1 MRFKKQL
8 SLAAAITLIMTFCG
22 NSASAAPQVNEA
34 LPPDDV
40 IGYAVFGENPQFY
53 NMNAHIGEKRKVTV
67 MSQSGKEAWALDP
80 SSGTDSRYIYVDVD
94 DDVLFGCDDG
104 SNFYVTV
111 EYYDE
116 GILSSLGMEYAVF
129 EQPNLNYTMIPY
141 GESETKVRTKECDWH
156 VFGDTRTWKK
166 HTWLIQAASMDNS
179 LGGAD
184 LRFGV
189 YSPTMGVSRGGK
201 VLVHSVEIRR
211 ADNTKSQI
219 SIENNIKTMGNI
231 FFEGDTVDLDF
242 TFNNKKNPYY
252 SKKNGTY
259 DADISYEAVDSD
271 GNTVWSGTEKI
282 TLKPMVDTKTNVR
295 FKTDRFDTYKIYVT
309 AECGS
314 LGIYSSEY
322 FEFSYVLTTRGKVHN
337 EKAGVNAGYY
347 DFDVADDGARLKS
360 WAGFKNIRIALPSP
374 QWIDSS
380 FETVYPNNSAPYAY
394 YIDFYGAAKK
404 YGLNI
409 MTYPQ
414 QAASYTTHFEE
425 DKSPIAHTAGGKQR
439 FSDWVLQVVDFF
451 GGSCGEYAILNE
463 PNLQSNNTKNLPAS
477 VYTELVDTVSK
488 KVKAQ
493 YPNVKILAAE
503 TSMVPKDWFESFF
516 GRGLYDSYDAILIH
530 PYWAD
535 KNPISFPVSDGQ
547 VKDLTELMKKY
558 GVDKEI
564 WATEYGYSSNYE
576 KCTSEEQ
583 QAHWNVVVYLELME
597 NNLCDRAYLY
607 SMASRGVRRGE
618 REDNFGLLKAKT
630 ASPTRYAAKKG
641 YLGFSNLNIR
651 LADTEFVKKITPSS
665 DSAGHLYKK
674 ASGGDVLVLYSGKPS
689 EEIILDLG
697 TDTVDVYD
705 FCGNKTEMHSSDG
718 RFAFTASEAA
728 MYVEGSFKKCN
739 AVKNAAVYIDK
750 DTANV
755 SFNDKLTVCINNSTG
770 KKLSAAVE
778 LESDSQLKV
787 LSCDSEKIVIE
798 TGETAPSNNE
808 AVKITLENDDGV
820 FFDGTVRLNY
830 VEKTVISAEL
840 KMNEQNNWCLYTAVQ
855 NNSAEETLDGTVRI
869 VSPGEW
875 SGVFGSHSMKLE
887 PGESETV
894 EFAIPDRLAKDDV
907 TAAVEFKDSRG
918 KVTTLNQA
926 LSFAYAKKTAVPP
939 KIDADLSEWPQ
950 SGKMYLNRQ
959 ENYEAA
965 IIETGQYSGNDDL
978 SGELQIMWDEDNLYF
993 AAKVKDD
1000 VFFCQGLEPRYMY
1013 RGDSIQLAM
1022 VYDPNDQ
1029 YLTSSFEEFGFALL
1043 DKKPTFYR
1051 WKTRLN
1057 QGTDIKGCE
1066 TAIVNRDGY
1075 TYYEAKVPW
1084 SSLVARPEE
1093 IKEKTVLKFAAV
1105 LNDNDGLGRK
1115 GYMKYADGIANDKNS
1130 SLFTRLY
1137 LLDR

>member
-1 MRFKKQL
+1 MKLKKQL
-8 SLAAAITLIMTFCG
+8 SLAMVILYSMVFCSGAAL
-22 NSASAAPQVNEA
+22 AAAPYEES
-34 LPPDDV
+34 PPSEDV
-40 IGYAVFGENPQFY
+40 LGYAVFGEDPQFY
-53 NMNAHIGEKRKVTV
+53 HMDAYVGEKRKITV
-67 MSQSGKEAWALDP
+67 MSQDGKEGWTLDP
-80 SSGTDSRYIYVDVD
+80 SSGTDARYIYVNLD
-94 DDVLFGCDDG
+94 DKVLYGNDDG

-116 GILSSLGMEYAVF
+116 GISSLGMEYAVY

-166 HTWLIQAASMDNS
+166 HTWLIQAASMDSS
-179 LGGAD
+179 LDGAD

-201 VLVHSVEIRR
+201 VLVHSVEVRR
-211 ADNTKSQI
+211 ADHTKSQI
-219 SIENNIKTMGNI
+219 NIENDIKTMGNI

-252 SKKNGTY
+252 SKKAGTY
-259 DADISYEAVDSD
+259 DADVIYEAVDSG
-271 GNTVWSGTEKI
+271 GNTVWSNTETI
-282 TLKPMVDTKTNVR
+282 TLQPMVDTKTNIK
-295 FKTDRFDTYKIYVT
+295 FKVEKFDTYKIYVT
-309 AECGS
+309 AKCDR
-314 LGIYSSEY
+314 LGIYSTEY
-322 FEFSYVLTTRGKVHN
+322 FEFSYVLTTRGAVHN
-337 EKAGVNAGYY
+337 EKAGINAGYY
-347 DFDVADDGARLKS
+347 DFDIADDGARLKS
-360 WAGFKNIRIALPSP
+360 WAGFKNVRMALPSP

-380 FETVYPNNSAPYAY
+380 FEKVYPNNSAPYAY
-394 YIDFYGAAKK
+394 YIDFYAATQK

-409 MTYPQ
+409 MAYPQ
-414 QAASYTTHFEE
+414 QSSTYTTHFEE
-425 DKSPIAHTAGGKQR
+425 DKSPIAYTPGGKQR

-451 GGSCGEYAILNE
+451 GGSCKEYAILNE

-493 YPNVKILAAE
+493 HPDVKILAAE
-503 TSMVPKDWFESFF
+503 TSMVPKEWFESFL
-516 GRGLYDSYDAILIH
+516 GRGLYDAYDAILIH

-535 KNPISFPVSDGQ
+535 KNPIDFPVSDGQ
-547 VKDLTELMKKY
+547 VKDLAELMKKY

-597 NNLCDRAYLY
+597 DNLCDRAYLY
-607 SMASRGVRRGE
+607 SMASRGVRRTE

-630 ASPTRYAAKKG
+630 VAPTRYAAKKG

-651 LADTEFVKKITPSS
+651 LADAEFVKKITPGSNA
-665 DSAGHLYKK
+665 AGHLYKK
-674 ASGGDVLVLYSGKPS
+674 ATGEDVLVLYSGKPS
-689 EEIILDLG
+689 EKIILDLG
-697 TDTVDVYD
+697 VDAVDVYD
-705 FCGNKTEMHSSDG
+705 FCGNKTRIQSSDG
-718 RFAFTASEAA
+718 RFTFTAGEAA
-728 MYVEGSFKKCN
+728 MYVEGSFQKCD
-739 AVKNAAVYIDK
+739 VVDQAAVSIDR
-750 DTANV
+750 DTVNA
-755 SFNDKLTVCINNSTG
+755 SYRDKVTVLIHNNSG
-770 KKLSAAVE
+770 EKLSAAVTLRE
-778 LESDSQLKV
+778 DSQLKV
-787 LSCDSEKIVIE
+787 VSCDDEKIVME
-798 TGETAPSNNE
+798 TGDTAPEN
-808 AVKITLENDDGV
+808 LEPVGIRLSGEKGIY
-820 FFDGTVRLNY
+820 FDGTVRLNY
-830 VEKTVISAEL
+830 VEKTVLSAEL
-840 KMNEQNNWCLYTAVQ
+840 KMNDQNNWCLYTTVQ
-855 NNSAEETLDGTVRI
+855 NNSTEAALDGTLRI
-869 VSPGEW
+869 VSPAAW
-875 SGVFGSHSMKLE
+875 SGVFDRSSIKLA
-887 PGESETV
+887 PGDSETV
-894 EFAIPDRLAKDDV
+894 AFTVPDRLASDDTTV
-907 TAAVEFKDSRG
+907 SVEFKDRG
-918 KVTTLNQA
+918 GTATTLNQA
-926 LSFAYAKKTAVPP
+926 ISFAYAKKTAIAP
-939 KIDADLSEWPQ
+939 KIDADLDEWPQ
-950 SGKMYLNRQ
+950 AGKMYLNRQ

-978 SGELQIMWDEDNLYF
+978 SGELQIMWDKDNLYF

-1043 DKKPTFYR
+1043 DKKPTYYR
-1051 WKTRLN
+1051 WKTRLS

-1066 TAIVNRDGY
+1066 VAIVNRDGY

-1093 IKEKTVLKFAAV
+1093 IKEKTELKFAAV